1 MSGRHEAYMPTVP
14 KAAVRPRGGVGRAH
28 QRTPWMLLA
37 LSDVAALTAAV
48 EITRLTASRDADLA
62 TPPPGTALLI
72 AAIAGLLLVLAG
84 ALGLYGSA
92 ERRAQ
97 RRTVDET
104 TRLLVL
110 CLAASYALVT
120 AGWLGAGSPS
130 LLQALLLPAVALTLL
145 VAGRSLTRGLALR
158 RGSARENAVIVG
170 TGEIGRLAARKL
182 ERHREYGIDLAGFV
196 DDVPDGSSP
205 DIGGARLL
213 GSLERLPDIV
223 RSHRIDRVI
232 IADCAGGDHELIAT
246 IRGLD
251 ETDTYVDIVPDWNQ
265 LMGPKTMLHELEG
278 LPLVSLA
285 PRHRKSRAALAVK
298 RAFDVVAASA
308 LLVVTAPLFAFAAW
322 RIRRDSPGPV
332 IFRQTRLGAGMR
344 DFTMLKFRTMAV
356 HTDAAPHQQYIERAM
371 NGEVPADDGELQK
384 LDREDVITGPGR
396 WLRRSSLDELPQ
408 LVNVLRGDMSLVGP
422 RPCIPYEAAHFAPHQ
437 FERFSMPAGI
447 TGLWQ
452 VTARGHAT
460 FAEALEMDVV
470 YVRDWSLRLDGSLLA
485 RTVVEVLRKGKAT
498 V

>member
-1 MSGRHEAYMPTVP
+1 MSSRHDTYVPTVQA
-14 KAAVRPRGGVGRAH
+14 AAVRPRAGVGRAH

-37 LSDVAALTAAV
+37 LSDAVALTAAV
-48 EITRLTASRDADLA
+48 EITRLTASGRIDLA
-62 TPPPGTALLI
+62 TPPPGTAFLI

-84 ALGLYGSA
+84 ALGLYRSA
-92 ERRAQ
+92 ERRTQ
-97 RRTVDET
+97 PRTVDET
-104 TRLLVL
+104 GRLLVL
-110 CLAASYALVT
+110 CLVVSYALVT
-120 AGWLGAGSPS
+120 AGWLDGESPS
-130 LLQALLLPAVALTLL
+130 VLLALLLPALALMLL
-145 VAGRSLTRGLALR
+145 VAGRSITRALALR
-158 RGSARENAVIVG
+158 RSSARENALIVG
-170 TGEIGRLAARKL
+170 AGELGRLAARKL

-196 DDVPDGSSP
+196 DDVGEGSSP

-213 GSLERLPDIV
+213 GSLDRLPDII
-223 RSHRIDRVI
+223 RSHGIDRVI
-232 IADCAGGDHELIAT
+232 VADSAGSDGELITT

-251 ETDTYVDIVPDWNQ
+251 DTDTYVDIVPGWNQ
-265 LMGPKTMLHELEG
+265 LMGPQSMLDDLEG

-285 PRHRKSRAALAVK
+285 PPHHRPRAALAAK
-298 RAFDVVAASA
+298 RAFDVVAAST

-344 DFTMLKFRTMAV
+344 EFTMLKFRTMAA
-356 HTDAAPHQQYIERAM
+356 HTDAAPHQEYIERAM
-371 NGEVPADDGELQK
+371 NGEVPADDGGLQK
-384 LDREDVITGPGR
+384 LDRQDVITGPGR

-408 LVNVLRGDMSLVGP
+408 LINVLRGDMSLVGP
-422 RPCIPYEAAHFAPHQ
+422 RPCIPYETAHFAPHQ

-485 RTVVEVLRKGKAT
+485 RTAVEVLRKGTAT

>member
-1 MSGRHEAYMPTVP
+1 MSSRHDAYATTVP
-14 KAAVRPRGGVGRAH
+14 AAAVRPRAGVGRAH

-37 LSDVAALTAAV
+37 LSDAVALTAAV
-48 EITRLTASRDADLA
+48 EITRLTASGRIDLA
-62 TPPPGTALLI
+62 SPPPGTAFLI

-84 ALGLYGSA
+84 ALGLYRSA

-97 RRTVDET
+97 PRTVDET
-104 TRLLVL
+104 GRLLVL
-110 CLAASYALVT
+110 CLVVSYALVT
-120 AGWLGAGSPS
+120 AGWLDGESPS
-130 LLQALLLPAVALTLL
+130 VLLALLLPALALMLL
-145 VAGRSLTRGLALR
+145 LAGRSLTRALAR
-158 RGSARENAVIVG
+158 RRRSARENAVIVG
-170 TGEIGRLAARKL
+170 AGELGLLAARKL

-196 DDVPDGSSP
+196 DDIPDGSSP

-213 GSLERLPDIV
+213 GSLDRLPDII
-223 RSHRIDRVI
+223 RSHGIDRVI
-232 IADCAGGDHELIAT
+232 VADSAGSDGELITT

-251 ETDTYVDIVPDWNQ
+251 DMDTYVDIVPGWNQ
-265 LMGPKTMLHELEG
+265 LMGPQTMLHELEG
-278 LPLVSLA
+278 LSLVSLA
-285 PRHRKSRAALAVK
+285 PRYRKPRAALAVK
-298 RAFDVVAASA
+298 RAFDVVAACT

-344 DFTMLKFRTMAV
+344 EFTMLKFRTMAA
-356 HTDAAPHQQYIERAM
+356 HTDAAPHQEYIERAM
-371 NGEVPADDGELQK
+371 NGEVPADDGLLQK
-384 LDREDVITGPGR
+384 LDRQDVITGPGR

-408 LVNVLRGDMSLVGP
+408 LINVLRGEMSLVGP
-422 RPCIPYEAAHFAPHQ
+422 RPCIPYETAHFAPHQ

-485 RTVVEVLRKGKAT
+485 RTAVEVLRKGTAT

>member
-1 MSGRHEAYMPTVP
+1 
-14 KAAVRPRGGVGRAH
+14 
-28 QRTPWMLLA
+28 MLLA
-37 LSDVAALTAAV
+37 FSDAVALTAAV
-48 EITRLTASRDADLA
+48 EITRLTASQGADLA
-62 TPPPGTALLI
+62 TPPPGTAFLI

-84 ALGLYGSA
+84 ALGLYRSV

-97 RRTVDET
+97 PRTVDET
-104 TRLLVL
+104 GRLLVL
-110 CLAASYALVT
+110 CLVASYALVT
-120 AGWLGAGSPS
+120 AGWLDGESPS
-130 LLQALLLPAVALTLL
+130 VLLALLLPAVALMLL
-145 VAGRSLTRGLALR
+145 VAGRSLTRALALR
-158 RGSARENAVIVG
+158 RNSTRENALIVG
-170 TGEIGRLAARKL
+170 AGELGRLTARKL

-205 DIGGARLL
+205 DIVGVRLL
-213 GSLERLPDIV
+213 GSLHSLPDII
-223 RSHRIDRVI
+223 RSHGIDRVI
-232 IADCAGGDHELIAT
+232 VADSAGSDHELITT

-251 ETDTYVDIVPDWNQ
+251 DTDTYVDIVPGWNQ
-265 LMGPKTMLHELEG
+265 LMGPQTMLHELEG

-285 PRHRKSRAALAVK
+285 PTRRKPRAALAVK
-298 RAFDVVAASA
+298 RAFDVVAAST
-308 LLVVTAPLFAFAAW
+308 LLIVTAPLFAFAAW

-332 IFRQTRLGAGMR
+332 IFQQTRLGAGMR
-344 DFTMLKFRTMAV
+344 EFRMLKFRTMAV

-371 NGEVPADDGELQK
+371 NGEVPADDGRLQK
-384 LDREDVITGPGR
+384 LDRQDVITGPGR

-408 LVNVLRGDMSLVGP
+408 LINVLRGEMSLVGP

-470 YVRDWSLRLDGSLLA
+470 YVRDWSLRLDGSLLT
-485 RTVVEVLRKGKAT
+485 RTVVEVLRKGTAT

>member
-1 MSGRHEAYMPTVP
+1 V
-14 KAAVRPRGGVGRAH
+14 
-28 QRTPWMLLA
+28 
-37 LSDVAALTAAV
+37 
-48 EITRLTASRDADLA
+48 
-62 TPPPGTALLI
+62 
-72 AAIAGLLLVLAG
+72 
-84 ALGLYGSA
+84 
-92 ERRAQ
+92 
-97 RRTVDET
+97 
-104 TRLLVL
+104 
-110 CLAASYALVT
+110 
-120 AGWLGAGSPS
+120 
-130 LLQALLLPAVALTLL
+130 
-145 VAGRSLTRGLALR
+145 
-158 RGSARENAVIVG
+158 
-170 TGEIGRLAARKL
+170 
-182 ERHREYGIDLAGFV
+182 AGFV

-205 DIGGARLL
+205 DIGGAPLL
-213 GSLERLPDIV
+213 GSLDRLADII
-223 RSHRIDRVI
+223 RRQRIDRVI
-232 IADCAGGDHELIAT
+232 VADSAGSDRELITT
-246 IRGLD
+246 IPGLD
-251 ETDTYVDIVPDWNQ
+251 DTYVDIVPGWNQ
-265 LMGPKTMLHELEG
+265 LMGPNTMLHELEG

-285 PRHRKSRAALAVK
+285 PPHRKPRAALAAK

-322 RIRRDSPGPV
+322 RIRRGSPGPV

-344 DFTMLKFRTMAV
+344 EFTMLKFRTMAV

-371 NGEVPADDGELQK
+371 NGELPADDGGLQK
-384 LDREDVITGPGR
+384 LDREDAITGPGR

-408 LVNVLRGDMSLVGP
+408 LINVLRGEMSLVGP

-485 RTVVEVLRKGKAT
+485 RTVVEVLRKQKAT

>member
-1 MSGRHEAYMPTVP
+1 MSSRHDAYATTVP
-14 KAAVRPRGGVGRAH
+14 AAAVRPRGGVGRAH

-37 LSDVAALTAAV
+37 LSDAIALTAAV
-48 EITRLTASRDADLA
+48 EITRLTAAGRADLA
-62 TPPPGTALLI
+62 TPPLGTAFLI
-72 AAIAGLLLVLAG
+72 AAIAGLLLVIAG
-84 ALGLYGSA
+84 ALGLYRSA

-97 RRTVDET
+97 LRTVDET
-104 TRLLVL
+104 GRLLVL
-110 CLAASYALVT
+110 CLVASYALVT
-120 AGWLGAGSPS
+120 AGWLDGDSPS
-130 LLQALLLPAVALTLL
+130 VLLALLLPAVALMLL
-145 VAGRSLTRGLALR
+145 VAGRSLTRALAMR
-158 RGSARENAVIVG
+158 NASSRENALIVG
-170 TGEIGRLAARKL
+170 AGELGRLTARKL

-213 GSLERLPDIV
+213 GSLDRLPDII
-223 RSHRIDRVI
+223 RSHGIDRVI
-232 IADCAGGDHELIAT
+232 VADSAGSDRELITT

-251 ETDTYVDIVPDWNQ
+251 DTDAYVDIVPGWNQ
-265 LMGPKTMLHELEG
+265 LMGPETMLHELEG
-278 LPLVSLA
+278 LPMVSLA
-285 PRHRKSRAALAVK
+285 PRHDKPRPALAVK
-298 RAFDVVAASA
+298 RAFDVVAAGI
-308 LLVVTAPLFAFAAW
+308 LLIVTAPVFAFAAW

-332 IFRQTRLGAGMR
+332 IFRQTRLGSGMR
-344 DFTMLKFRTMAV
+344 EFTMLKFRTMAV
-356 HTDAAPHQQYIERAM
+356 HTDAAPHQEYIERAM
-371 NGEVPADDGELQK
+371 NGEVSADDGLQK
-384 LDREDVITGPGR
+384 LDRQDVITGPGR

-408 LVNVLRGDMSLVGP
+408 LINVLRGQMSLVGP

-485 RTVVEVLRKGKAT
+485 RTVVEVLRKQKAT